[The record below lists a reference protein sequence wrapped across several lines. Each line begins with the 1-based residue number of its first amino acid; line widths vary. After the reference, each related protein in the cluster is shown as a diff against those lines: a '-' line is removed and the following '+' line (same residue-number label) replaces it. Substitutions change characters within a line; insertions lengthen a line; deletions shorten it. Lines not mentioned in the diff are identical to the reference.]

1 MRNLIFALSIKG
13 AVALETQFMELA
25 LMIDCPSI
33 GRGAYQTDR
42 LGNMEV
48 NQRWC
53 EVVVRLTGQTF
64 YHEDFPLAITDG
76 STNGFAFGFIF
87 YQRTITHQRILSE
100 EIPAFLGGLLK

>member
-48 NQRWC
+48 NQRLC

-76 STNGFAFGFIF
+76 STNGFAIGFIF
-87 YQRTITHQRILSE
+87 YQRTITHPRILSE
-100 EIPAFLGGLLK
+100 AIPAFLSDLLT